1 MIKSIF
7 RIFGFWGF
15 IKHLIFYP
23 FFVIAWKR
31 YENEQRKI
39 AISRGLS
46 FEEYKKQ
53 FIVHSDGTP
62 LTEAK
67 QKQYEAQSRAYKLE
81 KFKAKFRY
89 KNF

>member
-46 FEEYKKQ
+46 FEKYKKQ
-53 FIVHSDGTP
+53 FIVHSDGT
-62 LTEAK
+62 TEAK